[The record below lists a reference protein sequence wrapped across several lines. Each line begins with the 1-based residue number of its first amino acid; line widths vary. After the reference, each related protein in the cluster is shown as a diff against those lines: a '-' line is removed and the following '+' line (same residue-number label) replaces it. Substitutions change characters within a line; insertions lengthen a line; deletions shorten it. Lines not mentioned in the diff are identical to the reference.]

1 MAEQPRRPELINCS
15 VMLATYVNVLSQQ
28 VVGSLVLFKKIAV
41 GGAAG
46 EEATE
51 EETEESGRKVSDPNP
66 F

>member
-1 MAEQPRRPELINCS
+1 
-15 VMLATYVNVLSQQ
+15 MLATYVNVLSQQ

-51 EETEESGRKVSDPNP
+51 EETEESGHKVSDPNP

>member
-1 MAEQPRRPELINCS
+1 
-15 VMLATYVNVLSQQ
+15 MLATYVNVLSQQ
-28 VVGSLVLFKKIAV
+28 VVGSLVLLKKIAV

-46 EEATE
+46 EEAAE